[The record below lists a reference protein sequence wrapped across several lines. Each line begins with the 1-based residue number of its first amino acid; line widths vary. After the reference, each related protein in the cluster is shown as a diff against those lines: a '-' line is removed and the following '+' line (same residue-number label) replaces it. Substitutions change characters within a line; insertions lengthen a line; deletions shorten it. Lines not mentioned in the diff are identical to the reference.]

1 VLEDAE
7 EREVVKHRDLID
19 RIEDAADAARTALIE
34 GDALAA
40 LAAAHLVNRL
50 ATELTR
56 ALYDDESQHRMSDPR
71 PGSPEPWGDCLIA
84 SAP

>member
-1 VLEDAE
+1 
-7 EREVVKHRDLID
+7 VKHRDLID

-34 GDALAA
+34 GDDLNA

-56 ALYDDESQHRMSDPR
+56 ALYRDEARPASRDPR
-71 PGSPEPWGDCLIA
+71 PGRPELWDDCLIA
-84 SAP
+84 SES

>member
-1 VLEDAE
+1 
-7 EREVVKHRDLID
+7 VKHRDLID

-40 LAAAHLVNRL
+40 LAAAHIVNNA

-56 ALYDDESQHRMSDPR
+56 ALYADDAKAR
-71 PGSPEPWGDCLIA
+71 L
-84 SAP
+84 